1 MLVKVKDTPFVRDTK
16 TMALSNRDFAAK
28 EEYYN
33 KVKLMKRQK
42 EEINNL
48 KDEISSVKNDVSE
61 IKNLLLQIIGKERN
75 G

>member
-1 MLVKVKDTPFVRDTK
+1 MFVKVKDSPFVRDTE
-16 TMALSNRDFAAK
+16 TMALSNTDFMAK

-33 KVKLMKRQK
+33 KVKLIKRQK

-48 KDEISSVKNDVSE
+48 KVEISSIKNDVSE
-61 IKNLLLQIIGKERN
+61 IKNLLLQIIGKDRN

>member
-1 MLVKVKDTPFVRDTK
+1 MFVKVKDSPFVRDTK
-16 TMALSNRDFAAK
+16 TMALSNQDFSAK

-33 KVKLMKRQK
+33 KVKMVKRQK

-48 KDEISSVKNDVSE
+48 REEISSVKNDVSE
-61 IKNLLLQIIGKERN
+61 IKNLLLQLIGKESN